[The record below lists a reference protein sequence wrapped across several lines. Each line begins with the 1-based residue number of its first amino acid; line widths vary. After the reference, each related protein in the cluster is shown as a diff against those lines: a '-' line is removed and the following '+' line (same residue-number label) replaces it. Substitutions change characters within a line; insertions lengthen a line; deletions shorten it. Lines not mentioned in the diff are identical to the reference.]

1 MSIDDQEFARRARRL
16 EWLLFDVD
24 GVLTDGSLY
33 YTREGERLKRFHV
46 RDGLALRLA
55 QRAGLKVGLFS
66 GRSSPALEARAA
78 ELGLDEVILGSHDKA
93 SDFERFLAR
102 RETTPER
109 VAYAGDDLIDL
120 AVLGRAGLSFAPA
133 DAAPEV
139 RAAVGTVLAAA
150 GGRGAAREM
159 VEAILKARGD
169 WDGIVARYS
178 AAG

>member
-1 MSIDDQEFARRARRL
+1 MIDDETFARRARRL

-33 YTREGERLKRFHV
+33 YTREGERLKRFNV

-78 ELGLDEVILGSHDKA
+78 ELGLDEVILGSSDKGA
-93 SDFERFLAR
+93 DFERFLAR
-102 RETTPER
+102 HGTRPER
-109 VAYAGDDLIDL
+109 VAYVGDDLIDL
-120 AVLGRAGLSFAPA
+120 AVLGRAALSFAPA
-133 DAAPEV
+133 DAASEV
-139 RAAVGTVLAAA
+139 SAAVHVVLATA

-159 VEAILKARGD
+159 VEAILKARGE
-169 WDGIVARYS
+169 WEGIVAGFSR
-178 AAG
+178 

>member
-1 MSIDDQEFARRARRL
+1 MIDPNDFAHRARRL

-66 GRSSPALEARAA
+66 GRSSPALETRAA
-78 ELGLDEVILGSHDKA
+78 ELGLDEVILGSHDKRTE
-93 SDFERFLAR
+93 FERFLER
-102 RETTPER
+102 HGTTPER
-109 VAYAGDDLIDL
+109 VAFTGDDLIDL
-120 AVLGRAGLSFAPA
+120 PVLGRAGLSFAPA

-139 RAAVGTVLAAA
+139 RAAVGRVLAAV
-150 GGRGAAREM
+150 GGQGAAREV
-159 VEAILKARGD
+159 VEAILKARGE
-169 WDGIVARYS
+169 WEGIVAGYS
-178 AAG
+178 PG